1 MIWKQPIPV
10 EIPQLKGDKFAT
22 TVFQILLLRC
32 SNENR
37 TVYVGDSTVELQR
50 GQCVCGRYELAK
62 CFGLKRKESARIRNV
77 LSKLQITAKLITKRK
92 AKDCSVITVL
102 NYDEWVEMTKLPNNQ
117 TPIQDQSNATN
128 KSDKSA
134 KNNKVKL
141 SNSNNSKKVEWSPD
155 AIKALTG
162 LGGLNL

>member
-10 EIPQLKGDKFAT
+10 EIPQLNGDKFAT
-22 TVFQILLLRC
+22 TVFQKLLLRC

-37 TVYVGDSTVELQR
+37 TVYVGDSTVELKR

-77 LSKLQITAKLITKRK
+77 LSKLQKTAKLITKRK

-102 NYDEWVEMTKLPNNQ
+102 NYDDWVEMTKLPNNQ

-128 KSDKSA
+128 KIDKIV